1 MLIGP
6 PRGGSEAAELMETA
20 IAAAEAAGSDGVGAR
35 GLLSYGE
42 ALALA
47 GDVEGG
53 EALVLEAL
61 AARVRAGVAAYGL
74 LAAADTAARALFAL
88 PAPPIPAPDGRWTTV
103 RRPSHPS
110 EAPHIL
116 AVLGH
121 PYLHV

>member
-1 MLIGP
+1 MRWGWGVLIGP

-35 GLLSYGE
+35 GLLSYGV

-61 AARVRAGVAAYGL
+61 AARDVPAD
-74 LAAADTAARALFAL
+74 AAAAARTALAELWAGQVCACAGTITPPPPPTVL
-88 PAPPIPAPDGRWTTV
+88 PTVPPTV
-103 RRPSHPS
+103 AY
-110 EAPHIL
+110 E
-116 AVLGH
+116 
-121 PYLHV
+121 